1 MAMLHAMENV
11 GIDGRTKKIMAEKL
25 GMDAFSIS
33 NNASFINDLGIDSLD
48 LLEIIME
55 WEKEFHITIPDE
67 DKEKLV
73 NIEAVI
79 KYIANKH

>member
-1 MAMLHAMENV
+1 
-11 GIDGRTKKIMAEKL
+11 MAEKL

-73 NIEAVI
+73 NIETAI